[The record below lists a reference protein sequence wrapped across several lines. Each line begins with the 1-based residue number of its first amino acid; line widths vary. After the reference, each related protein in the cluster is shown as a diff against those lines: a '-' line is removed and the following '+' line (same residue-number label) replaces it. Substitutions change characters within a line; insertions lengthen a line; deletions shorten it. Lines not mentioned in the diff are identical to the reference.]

1 MRMEGWAEAM
11 RMTKEELS
19 IRVVVRRRNG
29 GATPFA
35 WEIWQTD
42 MFHPIHISEERF
54 RGMDAAFQ
62 AGQARLK
69 EFIPERITELEPEFA
84 AA

>member
-1 MRMEGWAEAM
+1 MRMKDGLMRM
-11 RMTKEELS
+11 RMTKEELA
-19 IRVVVRRRNG
+19 IRVVVRRHSV

-42 MFHPIHISEERF
+42 IFHPIHISEERF
-54 RGMDAAFQ
+54 RSMDAAFR
-62 AGQARLK
+62 AGQARLG
-69 EFIPERITELEPEFA
+69 EFIPQRIAELMPEFA